1 MTILSD
7 RQRRP
12 DVLSVRLSRCWPH
25 RHRASSSAESPNL
38 NYSSRQYAIS
48 PFGETSKKG
57 PRSIAPGALF
67 HGSGVGIAGIFTAL
81 CSYGGSDVILFGE
94 HHLGSMSHAGLILA
108 VGLIL
113 SFDFAVPGET
123 VSAVIQGD
131 TGVVGAE
138 PYGTAV
144 DVHESA
150 IDQYGCSPCE
160 YFRPKKRKIWERR

>member
-1 MTILSD
+1 
-7 RQRRP
+7 
-12 DVLSVRLSRCWPH
+12 
-25 RHRASSSAESPNL
+25 
-38 NYSSRQYAIS
+38 
-48 PFGETSKKG
+48 
-57 PRSIAPGALF
+57 
-67 HGSGVGIAGIFTAL
+67 
-81 CSYGGSDVILFGE
+81 
-94 HHLGSMSHAGLILA
+94 MSHAGLILA

-150 IDQYGCSPCE
+150 IDQNGCSPCE
-160 YFRPKKRKIWERR
+160 YFCPKKRKIWERR